1 MSGILI
7 ISIYCD
13 RRENNKID
21 KNIITDYN
29 DLYYIDLCST
39 STSGANA
46 TATIYGLW
54 IVKNDSFTIWRD
66 LAGLSSSTYTTLESI
81 VTDSSA
87 MNTIMN
93 NPQAVSYMIQ
103 STGSIMNSVLDN
115 DIAFNS
121 LTSTVK
127 AKIKN
132 NEHWV
137 KFAELYD
144 RSLN

>member
-1 MSGILI
+1 
-7 ISIYCD
+7 
-13 RRENNKID
+13 
-21 KNIITDYN
+21 
-29 DLYYIDLCST
+29 
-39 STSGANA
+39 
-46 TATIYGLW
+46 
-54 IVKNDSFTIWRD
+54 
-66 LAGLSSSTYTTLESI
+66 
-81 VTDSSA
+81 